1 MLFQRV
7 IVACDYCKCPHPKVI
22 TDCLC
27 GTSKVLQEG
36 HDAQNYGND
45 DDNNDENKDDK
56 VRGKDEDDGESVSHG
71 Q

>member
-1 MLFQRV
+1 M
-7 IVACDYCKCPHPKVI
+7 
-22 TDCLC
+22 
-27 GTSKVLQEG
+27 LQEG